1 MRKSGIILSLWTALL
16 CFPLSSFALGLGEIE
31 VSSYLNQPLKADI
44 EVVAARP
51 GEIDD
56 LLVSLASRD
65 AFRKAGLERS
75 SDLSKLRFKIEK
87 SEDGQSAKIL
97 ITTKSAIKEPFLN
110 FLVEAD
116 WAKGRLLREYTV
128 LLDPPYF
135 AQQAQQAAPSL
146 SNEPVAQSQPA
157 PSAQPESQQMDS
169 MAVEAETEAQP
180 QPIALT
186 EQTAQ
191 PMAEQEPASDYTPQ
205 STYTETAPVE
215 ENEIVVTRGDTL
227 WGIASRLKDDDHS
240 MAQVM
245 LAIQAANPDAFG
257 RDNINNLKV
266 GAVIRTPN
274 SAMFDDLSKQQAYAQ
289 VLEQNGLWD
298 DYVARKTGTATAG
311 SPMADTTASSEPT
324 ETESG
329 QLSLLAPGSEDSTTA
344 SMTSDDSADA
354 NQLRKQLALA
364 EEELEASRLENQDL
378 QSRVSDLENQ
388 LKKVEELQKIVQIT
402 DNGLAQ
408 LQQQAGEQ
416 ETTEVAETVTEES
429 SDIIEEQPSD
439 VMIDA
444 AEKIA
449 AEEAAQPLDTTE
461 QSGDMM
467 VEDTAQEDVT
477 DSMAPS
483 TDTMS
488 AEAETVL
495 PTLPEQ
501 DMQQADGMMAD
512 EESATQTESVPAP
525 APVIVTEAQD
535 GILDTIPPVDS
546 LLGDPIVLGGI
557 AVIVLLLLGLVFV
570 RRRKPSE
577 ADQGIIVEEPEES
590 LIDEDATP
598 IHVPTSDEVEGTQ
611 ATAEDEG
618 VVETASMLIEPE
630 EDEDEFA
637 RTAVISEVEAPQTEE
652 SAAIEPDQD
661 DVLNEVDVYLAYG
674 LYDNAE
680 DLLKE
685 NLENTPDRADYRAKL
700 LDTFFATRNKDQ
712 FIKEAQALKSLGGAA
727 DRYWNRVQ
735 IMGYELAPENDLFA
749 GAQDSDIS
757 VADLEFAKPETAD
770 FDIGADDEITDY
782 SNTDFDLSV
791 DTQNFESVDPTVVK
805 PKVDEVVETQVMD
818 SVLDDFSETKVDNEL
833 DLPELEAEDE
843 ELPDEIGDF
852 DLDLGDDESPASEAE
867 DLDLLS
873 EEIEDIEEDDDALS
887 FDLPDDLDLSTGVE
901 DMAADDDLIAMDDTV
916 ETPDLG
922 KPPEMTDDDIVL
934 ELDSEDEVELEE
946 VEVELDEDS
955 EEAAAQGEFNST
967 DEINLADIV
976 LDEPEDTSQTV
987 VMDTGDLKTVDEE
1000 SDLELDVNEEVGV
1013 NLDTEETQAT
1023 DSALDFDMSDIDSAE
1038 LQTGAFSPSEVE
1050 DFTPEDDDDVTEFRP
1065 ADMTGEFEVPAESD
1079 VHEEVDPDAGIEK
1092 TGTFAPGDFSDEEL
1106 EDDMGDIEDLML
1118 PDDVDEVGTKLDLAK
1133 AFIDMGDAEGARSS
1147 LEEVLSEGT
1156 QEQKAEATGLLA
1168 QIK

>member
-1 MRKSGIILSLWTALL
+1 VRKSGIILSLWTALL

-31 VSSYLNQPLKADI
+31 VNSYLNQPLKADI

-128 LLDPPYF
+128 LLDPPHF
-135 AQQAQQAAPSL
+135 AQQVQQAAPRL
-146 SNEPVAQSQPA
+146 SSEPAAETQPA
-157 PSAQPESQQMDS
+157 PSAQPESQQMGS
-169 MAVEAETEAQP
+169 MGMEAEAEAQP

-205 STYTETAPVE
+205 STYSETAPVE
-215 ENEIVVTRGDTL
+215 NEFVVTRGDTL
-227 WGIASRLKDDDHS
+227 WGIASRLKDDYHS

-245 LAIQAANPDAFG
+245 LAIQAANPDAFA

-266 GAVIRTPN
+266 GAVIRAPN

-298 DYVARKTGTATAG
+298 DYVARKTGRATAG
-311 SPMADTTASSEPT
+311 SPMADTTALSEPT

-402 DNGLAQ
+402 DNSMAQ
-408 LQQQAGEQ
+408 LQQQASEQ
-416 ETTEVAETVTEES
+416 ETTEVAATVTEES
-429 SDIIEEQPSD
+429 SSIIEEQPSD

-449 AEEAAQPLDTTE
+449 AEEAGQPLDSTE

-467 VEDTAQEDVT
+467 VEEATSEDVT
-477 DSMAPS
+477 DSMS
-483 TDTMS
+483 T
-488 AEAETVL
+488 EAETVL

-501 DMQQADGMMAD
+501 DMQQTDDGMMAD
-512 EESATQTESVPAP
+512 EGSDAETEMVPAP

-535 GILDTIPPVDS
+535 GILDTIPSVDS

-557 AVIVLLLLGLVFV
+557 AAIVLLLLGLLLV
-570 RRRKPSE
+570 RRRKSSE
-577 ADQGIIVEEPEES
+577 PDQGIIVEEPEDS
-590 LIDEDATP
+590 LIDDDATP
-598 IHVPTSDEVEGTQ
+598 IHVPTGDEVETPE
-611 ATAEDEG
+611 AAEDEG
-618 VVETASMLIEPE
+618 LADTASMLIESAE

-652 SAAIEPDQD
+652 LAAGEPEQD

-674 LYDNAE
+674 LYENAE
-680 DLLKE
+680 DLLRE

-712 FIKEAQALKSLGGAA
+712 FIKEAEALKSLGGAA

-749 GAQDSDIS
+749 GAQDSDLS

-782 SNTDFDLSV
+782 SNTDFDLGV
-791 DTQNFESVDPTVVK
+791 DTENFEPVDPTVVK
-805 PKVDEVVETQVMD
+805 PKVGEVAETQAME
-818 SVLDDFSETKVDNEL
+818 SPVLDDFSETKVDNEL
-833 DLPELEAEDE
+833 DLPELESEDE

-852 DLDLGDDESPASEAE
+852 DLDLGEDELPASDAE
-867 DLDLLS
+867 DLDLLN
-873 EEIEDIEEDDDALS
+873 EEIEGAEGDDDALS

-901 DMAADDDLIAMDDTV
+901 DMADEADLIDLDDTA
-916 ETPDLG
+916 ETPGLD
-922 KPPEMTDDDIVL
+922 KQPEAEDDDIVL
-934 ELDSEDEVELEE
+934 ELDSGDEIELEE
-946 VEVELDEDS
+946 VDVELDEES
-955 EEAAAQGEFNST
+955 EKAGTRDGFNDT

-976 LDEPEDTSQTV
+976 LDEPEDSSQTV
-987 VMDTGDLKTVDEE
+987 VMNADDLKTEDEE
-1000 SDLELDVNEEVGV
+1000 SDLDLDV
-1013 NLDTEETQAT
+1013 EETQDT
-1023 DSALDFDMSDIDSAE
+1023 DSALDLDMSDFDSAE
-1038 LQTGAFSPSEVE
+1038 LQTGTFSPSDVE
-1050 DFTPEDDDDVTEFRP
+1050 DYTPEEDDDDVTEFRP
-1065 ADMTGEFEVPAESD
+1065 ADMTGEFEVPSESD

-1092 TGTFAPGDFSDEEL
+1092 TGTFAPGDFTDEELDNFASL

-1118 PDDVDEVGTKLDLAK
+1118 PDDVDEVATKLDLAK

-1147 LEEVLSEGT
+1147 LEEVLSEGS